1 MTKEKMLEIVAKY
14 GMQELLNDEITKE
27 QVGWYIVSDG
37 PIDELESLVD
47 CTDLVDIGFYVDRQY
62 WEAGKRYY
70 RMFAPKTWL

>member
-1 MTKEKMLEIVAKY
+1 MINRKFSFEIHWFSQPVIY
-14 GMQELLNDEITKE
+14 N
-27 QVGWYIVSDG
+27 VGWYIVSDG

>member
-37 PIDELESLVD
+37 PIDELEALVE
-47 CTDLVDIGFYVDRQY
+47 CTDFVDIGFYVDRQY
-62 WEAGKRYY
+62 WEAGKHYY
-70 RMFAPKTWL
+70 RMFVPKTWL